1 MKMKEISIALMEIF
15 ESVEM
20 MEQLL
25 SKISTEE
32 KRVLFSVYAPTRCK
46 IRFYSL
52 DTGKRFVLGTVLA
65 GNELWQH
72 NSLGG
77 DIPITPLHLST
88 SLANSGRYEYAFLLE
103 ECQ

>member
-32 KRVLFSVYAPTRCK
+32 KKKKNTCSHFPPIRMNRLFDSVKYLVV
-46 IRFYSL
+46 S
-52 DTGKRFVLGTVLA
+52 
-65 GNELWQH
+65 
-72 NSLGG
+72 
-77 DIPITPLHLST
+77 
-88 SLANSGRYEYAFLLE
+88 
-103 ECQ
+103 

>member
-32 KRVLFSVYAPTRCK
+32 KRVLFSVYAPTRK
-46 IRFYSL
+46 YSISFF
-52 DTGKRFVLGTVLA
+52 DKSIFRVITASVEITVLPM
-65 GNELWQH
+65 
-72 NSLGG
+72 S
-77 DIPITPLHLST
+77 
-88 SLANSGRYEYAFLLE
+88 
-103 ECQ
+103 